1 MKRASLSAI
10 TVTTFVFLV
19 TPVHAFG
26 SKCRHYVNVPITVAL
41 STGKAAALLY
51 SRFYNHNRLR
61 GQMGPHHYARLYDP
75 RRKCRT
81 RHSRYPAL
89 K

>member
-1 MKRASLSAI
+1 MKLASLGAVAI
-10 TVTTFVFLV
+10 TTIVLLV

-26 SKCRHYVNVPITVAL
+26 SKCRHYTNVPITVAL
-41 STGKAAALLY
+41 SNGKAAALLH
-51 SRFYNHNRLR
+51 SRFYNYNRLR
-61 GQMGPHHYARLYDP
+61 RHMGPHHYARLYDP

-81 RHSRYPAL
+81 RHSRYRSL